1 MKGMFAVLA
10 TLALV
15 LKGIMLLVSY
25 ITNDSF
31 PQPLSPEQE
40 KYYLLLLSQG
50 NEDARQILIERNLR
64 LVAHVV
70 KKFESTREDKE
81 DLISI
86 GTIGLIKAINT
97 FESSKGARL
106 ATYAAKC
113 VENEVLMHIRASKK
127 NKQEVSINEPIGIDK
142 DGNEICL
149 EDVLGSNSEG
159 VLDEVE
165 LILLNEKLKRV
176 IKKLKAR
183 ERKVL
188 IMRYGLEGTKR
199 YTQRDVA
206 KELGISRSY
215 VSRIEKK
222 ILYKIS
228 EEFQMNDNL

>member
-1 MKGMFAVLA
+1 MFAVLA
-10 TLALV
+10 TVALV

-31 PQPLSPEQE
+31 PQPLTPQE
-40 KYYLLLLSQG
+40 EKHFLKLLSQG
-50 NEDARQILIERNLR
+50 NEEARQILIERNLR

-70 KKFESTREDKE
+70 KKFENTGEDKE

-97 FESSKGARL
+97 FDHAKGARL

-113 VENEVLMHIRASKK
+113 VENEILMHIRTRKK
-127 NKQEVSINEPIGIDK
+127 YKQEVSINEPIGIDK

-149 EDVLGSNSEG
+149 EDVLGSEPEE

-165 LILLNEKLKRV
+165 LILLSEKLKRV
-176 IKKLKAR
+176 IQKLKTR

-188 IMRYGLEGTKR
+188 IMRYGLQGEGR
-199 YTQRDVA
+199 YTQKDVA
-206 KELGISRSY
+206 RELGISRSY

-222 ILYKIS
+222 ILYKIA
-228 EEFQMNDNL
+228 EEFQLESYRQ

>member
-1 MKGMFAVLA
+1 MFTVLA
-10 TLALV
+10 TVVLV
-15 LKGIMLLVSY
+15 LKGILLLVSY

-31 PQPLSPEQE
+31 PQPLTAKEE
-40 KYYLLLLSQG
+40 KKYLKLLSIG

-70 KKFESTREDKE
+70 KKFENTGEDKE

-97 FESSKGARL
+97 FDSTKGARL

-113 VENEVLMHIRASKK
+113 VENEILMHIRARKK
-127 NKQEVSINEPIGIDK
+127 NKQEISIHEPIGVDK

-149 EDVLGSNSEG
+149 EDILGSNAEE

-176 IKKLKAR
+176 IKKLQAR

-188 IMRYGLEGTKR
+188 IMRYGLEGKKR

-206 KELGISRSY
+206 AELGISRSY

-222 ILYKIS
+222 ILLKIA
-228 EEFQMNDNL
+228 EEFELEGCRS